1 MMLEDDLSSLS
12 LALFPRV
19 RYLVMVMEIR
29 RLASAGHSRQVAV
42 WRFMRSFRY
51 EGARL
56 FRAL

>member
-29 RLASAGHSRQVAV
+29 RLASVGHSRQVAV
-42 WRFMRSFRY
+42 WRLMRSVRY